1 MFKFL
6 GKLSDIVSSLAVAAI
21 VIITILAVFM
31 RWLLNDPLMWSEEIL
46 IVSYIWLVMIGA
58 ASAAGKRM
66 HVSIDAITSL
76 LPEKMQL
83 FIAVVTHI
91 MAIVS
96 LSIFGYLGYELSMIA
111 EDKITP
117 IIGVSYYYIDLSVP
131 IGASIMVLFSVQH
144 LFQDISKLIKGDK
157 PCQ

>member
-1 MFKFL
+1 
-6 GKLSDIVSSLAVAAI
+6 
-21 VIITILAVFM
+21 
-31 RWLLNDPLMWSEEIL
+31 MWSEEVL
-46 IVSYIWLVMIGA
+46 IICYIWLVMIGA

-76 LPEKMQL
+76 FPEKVQL
-83 FIAVVTHI
+83 AIAVITHI
-91 MAIVS
+91 MAIIA
-96 LSIFGYLGYELSMIA
+96 LSIFGYLGYELSIIA

-131 IGASIMVLFSVQH
+131 IGASIMVLFSIQH
-144 LFQDISKLIKGDK
+144 LLEDMSKLIKGDK